1 MLRAL
6 IGGIV
11 PEVWVPPMP
20 VRELRGFISYRGR
33 LVKTGAMIRN
43 RLQSLLH
50 KHNLMLPEEGILD
63 QAWWNAQ
70 GSISSLEKMQ
80 IHQELALLDEIE
92 KHKAAV
98 DEELGRQF
106 TSKRWGSQAVR
117 LVQLPGVGVVIAMTV
132 LSAIGDT
139 PAPTA
144 GAVSRVLKVPRNWLD
159 MPGLVRA
166 CTTAARHTRKKRSLK
181 REERN
186 CAGQW

>member
-11 PEVWVPPMP
+11 PEVWVPPMH
-20 VRELRGFISYRGR
+20 VRELRGFISYRNR

-63 QAWWNAQ
+63 QGWWDAQ
-70 GSISSLEKMQ
+70 GAISALEKMQ
-80 IHQELALLDEIE
+80 IRQELAMLDEIE

-106 TSKRWGSQAVR
+106 TEQEMGSAGCSTGAASR
-117 LVQLPGVGVVIAMTV
+117 GGR
-132 LSAIGDT
+132 GDCDDGPVCDWRDLT
-139 PAPTA
+139 F
-144 GAVSRVLKVPRNWLD
+144 
-159 MPGLVRA
+159 
-166 CTTAARHTRKKRSLK
+166 
-181 REERN
+181 
-186 CAGQW
+186 